1 MGTIPVVHEVGTAC
15 QSLGHL
21 IVADTKKAK
30 ADWNNYAHES
40 VIGSG
45 VTALVHA
52 AQGNPAKA
60 EEYGKGCG
68 RAFGQ
73 AILGGGILKEV
84 PVFKELSKCGK
95 SLGDVIGGGDTEM
108 ARKRWTVEY
117 VKEYSDPAEWA
128 KAGISLGTT
137 AGGVALCLLTAGAA
151 LPVVIGVSAGIG
163 AGASV
168 VDNVGKQTVDCIA
181 DPDKEFDIG
190 EVLGAGLTGGAL
202 GAATAGI
209 VEGIK
214 AAKGSSS
221 TASATET
228 APTSATEV
236 VVNAAD
242 EVGSVA
248 TQRVKVRIS
257 RANTDPTSFES
268 SARSSRL
275 STVSE
280 TSSVGDIHVH
290 RSSRLSTVSE
300 TSSVGDIHV
309 QPEITT
315 HPDIQVNSANS
326 IRARSGIQLRK
337 AMSDTTLDR
346 APSYKQ
352 IPKFRGKYALRKIA
366 EAPKPFGQ
374 EFCEELRNPENYVDQ
389 SGDPDLYE
397 ERDEK

>member
-1 MGTIPVVHEVGTAC
+1 MGTVPVVHEVGTAF

-45 VTALVHA
+45 VKALVHVA
-52 AQGNPAKA
+52 KGNPDKA

-73 AILGGGILKEV
+73 AVLGGGILKEV

-108 ARKRWTVEY
+108 ARKRWTEEY
-117 VKEYSDPAEWA
+117 VREYSDPDEWL
-128 KAGISLGTT
+128 KAGISVGTT
-137 AGGVALCLLTAGAA
+137 VSGVGLCLLTAGAA
-151 LPVVIGVSAGIG
+151 LPVVIGASAGIG

-168 VDNVGKQTVDCIA
+168 VDNVGKQTVDCLA

-236 VVNAAD
+236 LVNTADEVGSVAPTSATEVVVNAAD

-275 STVSE
+275 STVTE
-280 TSSVGDIHVH
+280 TSSVGDIP
-290 RSSRLSTVSE
+290 
-300 TSSVGDIHV
+300 V
-309 QPEITT
+309 QPEIPT

-326 IRARSGIQLRK
+326 IRARSGMQLRR
-337 AMSDTTLDR
+337 AMSDTTFDR

-374 EFCEELRNPENYVDQ
+374 EFCEELMNPENYVDQ

>member
-45 VTALVHA
+45 VAALVHA
-52 AQGNPAKA
+52 AQGSPDKA

-108 ARKRWTVEY
+108 ARKRWTEEY
-117 VKEYSDPAEWA
+117 VQEYSDPAEWA

-151 LPVVIGVSAGIG
+151 LPVVIGASAGIG

-221 TASATET
+221 STASATET

-236 VVNAAD
+236 VVNTAD

-280 TSSVGDIHVH
+280 TSSVGDIHV
-290 RSSRLSTVSE
+290 
-300 TSSVGDIHV
+300 
-309 QPEITT
+309 QPEIPT

-326 IRARSGIQLRK
+326 ISARSGMQLRK
-337 AMSDTTLDR
+337 AMSDTTFDR